1 MAKIVP
7 MLVLAIIWLTTAC
20 FGQSGTTH
28 NNLIPVKPGFET
40 STSVPP
46 QTNSNGPE
54 LPKPADQLYVFWYLG
69 QIISYP
75 IDTAEA
81 YIRSY
86 VTKLREPPRPTAV
99 PASSPP
105 LPNPFDSV
113 KWRSIPPAPPVAG
126 EGR

>member
-1 MAKIVP
+1 MVRILP

-20 FGQSGTTH
+20 FGQAGKP
-28 NNLIPVKPGFET
+28 NNLIPVKPGFDT

-46 QTNSNGPE
+46 PTNSDGPE
-54 LPKPADQLYVFWYLG
+54 LPRPADQLYVFWYLG

-75 IDTAEA
+75 IDTADA

-86 VTKLREPPRPTAV
+86 IAKLREPPPPVAV
-99 PASSPP
+99 PASSAP

-113 KWRSIPPAPPVAG
+113 KWKSIPPAPPVAAG
-126 EGR
+126 GR

>member
-1 MAKIVP
+1 MVRIVP
-7 MLVLAIIWLTTAC
+7 ALLLAIIWLATAC
-20 FGQSGTTH
+20 FGQTGTAH
-28 NNLIPVKPGFET
+28 NNLIPVKPGFES
-40 STSVPP
+40 STSAPP
-46 QTNSNGPE
+46 PTNSGGQE
-54 LPKPADQLYVFWYLG
+54 LPRPADQLYVFWYLG

-86 VTKLREPPRPTAV
+86 IGKLREPTQPTAV

-126 EGR
+126 GSR